1 MVAIAAAT
9 GLDVLFYFIW
19 SAAVTATTEVY
30 LRGGEPKLSSVYR
43 RALRRF
49 FTVLLSTFVFTLGV
63 SALTGVALVLFVL
76 TLFGVLG
83 THRCADRAAGLVAE
97 SGRPQALAQV
107 ADHPDRAVRA
117 AHLLQPALVDVR
129 RGGRAGTPRTA
140 RRTGAEQRARQSQY
154 ISRAVDP
161 DGE

>member
-9 GLDVLFYFIW
+9 GLDALFYFVW

-49 FTVLLSTFVFTLGV
+49 FTVLLSTIVFTLGV

-76 TLFGVLG
+76 TLFGTLG
-83 THRCADRAAGLVAE
+83 TVVALIGLLVWWLNRAPASAGS
-97 SGRPQALAQV
+97 SG
-107 ADHPDRAVRA
+107 
-117 AHLLQPALVDVR
+117 
-129 RGGRAGTPRTA
+129 
-140 RRTGAEQRARQSQY
+140 
-154 ISRAVDP
+154 
-161 DGE
+161 